1 MWIGEYDCRL
11 AAGYRMWP
19 PKTPDGNTN
28 ISTGSRTST
37 CPGADTMEQVPVQR
51 HSFKLRLELRL
62 TLLQQAAVQ
71 RVARALRDHPSMS
84 ELAIG
89 DQNDHGM
96 SVFAISAQLR
106 QTVSRSYRY
115 PTRASMPG
123 IDRKVR

>member
-89 DQNDHGM
+89 DQNIKTKTWGLLLLTFPIPEEQGWRDP
-96 SVFAISAQLR
+96 
-106 QTVSRSYRY
+106 QTDSR
-115 PTRASMPG
+115 PEA
-123 IDRKVR
+123 